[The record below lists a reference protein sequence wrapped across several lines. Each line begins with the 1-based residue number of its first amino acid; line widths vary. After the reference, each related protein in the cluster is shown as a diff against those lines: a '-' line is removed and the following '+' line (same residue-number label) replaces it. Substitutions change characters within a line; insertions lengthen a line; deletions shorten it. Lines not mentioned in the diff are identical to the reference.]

1 MQAIRSAGKLL
12 RVGRLAANARTSVR
26 NLNLQEYQSKE
37 LLEKYGCSVQRFF
50 VADNINEAK
59 NKFSDFNHY
68 EYVVKAQILAGGRG
82 KGRFVDGK
90 QGLGGVYITKDKS
103 KALDSVGEMI
113 GRHLETK
120 QTRPGGVLVEK
131 VMVAESVPIARETYL
146 AILMDR
152 EYNGPVVVASPA
164 GGVDI
169 EEVAEK
175 TPELIFKEPIDIHKG
190 ISDEQCMRLATDLK
204 FEGDLQK
211 KAADQIRRLYELFV
225 AVDATQ
231 VEINPFVE
239 TSDNRVFCVDAKLN
253 FDDSASFRQRA
264 IFAMDNNEEKDVR
277 EVEAH
282 KYHLNYIGMDGNI
295 ACLVNGAGLAMATMD
310 IIKLYG
316 GSPANFLDVGGT
328 VTEDQVYQAF
338 RIITSDP
345 AVKAVLVNIFGGI
358 VNCATIANG
367 VIKACERIQLSVPL
381 VVRLEGTNVD
391 EAKKLLQNSGL
402 TIITADNLEE
412 AAEKAVKSIA

>member
-1 MQAIRSAGKLL
+1 MQILRHAGTFLRRTRLSQTSTRS
-12 RVGRLAANARTSVR
+12 
-26 NLNLQEYQSKE
+26 LNLQEYQSKQ
-37 LLEKYGCSVQRFF
+37 LLDKHGCAVQPFF
-50 VADNINEAK
+50 VANDKAEAEK
-59 NKFSDFNHY
+59 KFSEFNHY

-90 QGLGGVYITKDKS
+90 QGLGGVYITEDKA

-113 GRHLETK
+113 GHHLETK
-120 QTRPGGVLVEK
+120 QTQKGGVLVEK

-152 EYNGPVVVASPA
+152 EFNGPVVVASPA

-190 ISDEQCMRLATDLK
+190 ITDEQCRKLAKDLK

-211 KAADQIRRLYELFV
+211 KAADQIKRLYELFM
-225 AVDATQ
+225 AYDATQ

-239 TSDNRVFCVDAKLN
+239 TSDDRVFCMDAKLN
-253 FDDSASFRQRA
+253 FDDSAAYRQKA
-264 IFAMDNNEEKDVR
+264 IFDMDNHEGQDER

-310 IIKLYG
+310 IIKLFG

-338 RIITSDP
+338 RIVTSDP

-367 VIKACERIQLSVPL
+367 VIKACERMNLSVPL

-391 EAKKLLQNSGL
+391 EAKRLLRSSGL
-402 TIITADNLEE
+402 TIITADNLED
-412 AAEKAVKSIA
+412 AAQKAVNSIA